1 MCKHDFVQTPEFYV
15 CCHCFEI
22 SPIFVHAVDM
32 ALTTVIT
39 SVPYTPI
46 THFKARLYQ
55 LQGKQIISIPKSIL
69 EECKSCTTFQEVLEV
84 LKNIKN
90 PKMYKHVFKI
100 CSLIGLPI
108 PFLTYEEE
116 EQSLTIFRQKIPL
129 SSSHNSIPYNFILY
143 KILQLIGRNDVLPY
157 LQITKNKTKL
167 RKYESIFFKV

>member
-1 MCKHDFVQTPEFYV
+1 
-15 CCHCFEI
+15 
-22 SPIFVHAVDM
+22 M

-55 LQGKQIISIPKSIL
+55 LQGKQIIAIPKSIL

-129 SSSHNSIPYNFILY
+129 KTNSNNIPYQFILY
-143 KILQLIGRNDVLPY
+143 KIMELIGRHDILPY

-167 RKYESIFFKV
+167 RKYNDIFFKT